1 MVSCRSDVIVAGGRI
16 AGICTALELLER
28 GRSVTLLESLNRYA
42 ADEKEC
48 RTVGLK
54 MLGRYRILE
63 ELGRG
68 AMGVVYRAV
77 DPLIE
82 REVALKT
89 LLADLPEDVIDE
101 VRIRFLREA
110 RSAGRL
116 NHPNIVTIFDVGQEG
131 ATAYI
136 AMEFL
141 EGRSLHQMLKEP
153 QRIPF
158 HTAADIVAQV
168 ADALHHA
175 HQFSIVHRD
184 VKPANVV
191 VAPSGRAKLT
201 DFGVAYVP
209 ASNVTQTGSALGSP
223 RYMAPEQVLGQ
234 PIDAR
239 ADIFSLGVVLYELL
253 ARRNP
258 FEWPGD
264 TTVFALM
271 QRIAGEPHP
280 PLRQIDPQIPAG
292 FDRIMDRALA
302 KRPQD
307 RYQRASEFAS
317 DLRNYH
323 SLGGGTEFAKTV
335 PQATLRAPAAAAE
348 EQKMRNQLIDDL
360 DQFAKGF
367 EAQETQRLRAEQEA
381 RLKKEQALFDWG
393 AAEEQKR
400 AAFERGARAAPE
412 SDPKWMTTTR
422 RMEAVEIM
430 RQQAAFRK
438 EQAAAKPKAM
448 AALDAAMRA
457 ALQYLTEFAKEMNT
471 HEPHA
476 GVSYEF
482 IYVGKLPSVTLTR
495 ASVSNRTLKLPAS
508 KELCAQVQFR
518 FCVRAAEPP
527 KFMLLGE
534 AVGRCEQYLKTL
546 RVEFQQRA
554 RNNDKERPVL
564 FVVTGLLPC
573 EVNIRAD
580 YEAATATVELINVRR
595 FGRVTVRL
603 ATETFKGAIDDLAR
617 YVLGVDDDFN
627 KLIAEA

>member
-1 MVSCRSDVIVAGGRI
+1 VA
-16 AGICTALELLER
+16 
-28 GRSVTLLESLNRYA
+28 
-42 ADEKEC
+42 
-48 RTVGLK
+48 LK
-54 MLGRYRILE
+54 NLGRYRILG

-89 LLADLPEDVIDE
+89 LHAGLPADVIDE
-101 VRIRFLREA
+101 VRARFLREA

-116 NHPNIVTIFDVGQEG
+116 NHPNIVTIFDVGQDG
-131 ATAYI
+131 DAAYI
-136 AMEFL
+136 AMELL
-141 EGRSLHQMLKEP
+141 EGPSLHQMLKERE
-153 QRIPF
+153 RIPF
-158 HTAADIVAQV
+158 HSVADIIAQV

-191 VAPSGRAKLT
+191 VSPSGRAKLT

-209 ASNVTQTGSALGSP
+209 ASDVTQSGSALGSP

-253 ARRNP
+253 ARRTP
-258 FEWPGD
+258 FVWPGD

-280 PLRQIDPQIPAG
+280 PLRQIDAQIPAG
-292 FDRIMDRALA
+292 FDRIVDRALA

-307 RYQRASEFAS
+307 RYQSASEFAS

-323 SLGGGTEFAKTV
+323 SLGGGTEFARTV
-335 PQATLRAPAAAAE
+335 PQATLHSAAAAD
-348 EQKMRNQLIDDL
+348 EQKMRNQLIGDL
-360 DQFAKGF
+360 DQFAKNL
-367 EAQETQRLRAEQEA
+367 EAQEAQRVRAEQEA
-381 RLKKEQALFDWG
+381 RLKKERALQDWG
-393 AAEEQKR
+393 AAEERKR
-400 AAFERGARAAPE
+400 AAFERGERAAPE
-412 SDPKWMTTTR
+412 SDPNSMTTTR

-438 EQAAAKPKAM
+438 AQADAKPRAM

-457 ALQYLTEFAKEMNT
+457 ALQYLTEFGREMNA
-471 HEPHA
+471 HEPRA
-476 GVSYEF
+476 GASYEF
-482 IYVGKLPSVTLTR
+482 IYIGKLPSVTLAQATLGQ
-495 ASVSNRTLKLPAS
+495 RTLKLPEG
-508 KELCAQVQFR
+508 KELCAQIRFR
-518 FCVRAAEPP
+518 YWVRPAEPP

-534 AVGRCEQYLKTL
+534 DVGRCEQYLRSL
-546 RVEFQQRA
+546 GVDFQQRS
-554 RNNDKERPVL
+554 RGDDKERPVQ
-564 FVVTGLLPC
+564 FVVTGSLPC
-573 EVNIRAD
+573 DVNVSAD

-603 ATETFKGAIDDLAR
+603 ATEAFKDAIDDLAR
-617 YVLGVDDDFN
+617 YVLGVDDDFR
-627 KLIAEA
+627 KLIPDA

>member
-1 MVSCRSDVIVAGGRI
+1 M
-16 AGICTALELLER
+16 ALK
-28 GRSVTLLESLNRYA
+28 T
-42 ADEKEC
+42 
-48 RTVGLK
+48 
-54 MLGRYRILE
+54 LGRYRILG

-77 DPLIE
+77 DPMIE

-89 LLADLPEDVIDE
+89 LHAELPADIAGE
-101 VRIRFLREA
+101 VRVRFLREA

-116 NHPNIVTIFDVGQEG
+116 SHPNIVTIFDVGEDGG
-131 ATAYI
+131 AAYI
-136 AMEFL
+136 AMELL
-141 EGRSLHQMLKEP
+141 EGPSLHQMLKER

-158 HTAADIVAQV
+158 HTAADVIAQV

-175 HQFSIVHRD
+175 HQHSIVHRD

-191 VAPSGRAKLT
+191 VSPSGRAKLT

-209 ASNVTQTGSALGSP
+209 ASDVTQHGSALGSP

-280 PLRQIDPQIPAG
+280 PLRQIDARIPAG

-307 RYQRASEFAS
+307 RYPSAAELAS
-317 DLRNYH
+317 DVRNYH

-335 PQATLRAPAAAAE
+335 PQATLPRPAAAAE
-348 EQKMRNQLIDDL
+348 AQKMRNQLLDDL
-360 DQFAKGF
+360 EQFAKNF
-367 EAQETQRLRAEQEA
+367 EAQETARVRAEQEA
-381 RLKKEQALFDWG
+381 HLKKEQALYAWG

-400 AAFERGARAAPE
+400 QAFERGERVAPE

-422 RMEAVEIM
+422 RMEAVEIL

-438 EQAAAKPKAM
+438 AQAEAKPKAM

-457 ALQYLTEFAKEMNT
+457 ALQYLTEFGKEMKA

-476 GVSYEF
+476 GAPYEF
-482 IYVGKLPSVTLTR
+482 IYVGKVPAVTLVQP
-495 ASVSNRTLKLPAS
+495 AVGNRTLKLPENR
-508 KELCAQVQFR
+508 ELCAQIQFR
-518 FCVRAAEPP
+518 FWVRPAEPP

-534 AVGRCEQYLKTL
+534 DVGRCEQYLKSL
-546 RVEFQQRA
+546 RVNFDKRA
-554 RNNDKERPVL
+554 RGDNRERPVQ
-564 FVVTGLLPC
+564 FVVTAPLPC
-573 EVNIRAD
+573 DVNIRAD
-580 YEAATATVELINVRR
+580 YEALTATVELINVRR
-595 FGRVTVRL
+595 FGRFTVRL
-603 ATETFKGAIDDLAR
+603 DTEAFKAAIDDVAR
-617 YVLGVDDDFN
+617 YVLGVDDEFE
-627 KLIAEA
+627 KLIPDA

>member
-1 MVSCRSDVIVAGGRI
+1 MGPKV
-16 AGICTALELLER
+16 
-28 GRSVTLLESLNRYA
+28 
-42 ADEKEC
+42 
-48 RTVGLK
+48 
-54 MLGRYRILE
+54 LGRYRILG

-89 LLADLPEDVIDE
+89 LHTELPADVIDE
-101 VRIRFLREA
+101 VRVRFLREA

-131 ATAYI
+131 GAAYI
-136 AMEFL
+136 AMELL
-141 EGRSLHQMLKEP
+141 EGPSLHQMLKER

-158 HTAADIVAQV
+158 HTAADIIAQV

-175 HQFSIVHRD
+175 HGFSIVHRD

-201 DFGVAYVP
+201 DFGVAYVA
-209 ASNVTQTGSALGSP
+209 ASDVTQNGSALGSP

-253 ARRNP
+253 TRRTP

-264 TTVFALM
+264 TTVYALM

-280 PLRQIDPQIPAG
+280 PLRQIDAEIPAG

-307 RYQRASEFAS
+307 RYQSASEFAS

-323 SLGGGTEFAKTV
+323 SLGGGTEFARTV
-335 PQATLRAPAAAAE
+335 PQATLQAPAAVE

-360 DQFAKGF
+360 DQFAKSF
-367 EAQETQRLRAEQEA
+367 EAQEKQRLHAEQEA
-381 RLKKEQALFDWG
+381 RLKKEQALHDWG
-393 AAEEQKR
+393 ATEEQKR
-400 AAFERGARAAPE
+400 MAFERGERAAPE
-412 SDPKWMTTTR
+412 SDPNWMTTTR
-422 RMEAVEIM
+422 RMAAVEIM
-430 RQQAAFRK
+430 RQQAALRK
-438 EQAAAKPKAM
+438 AQADAKPKAM
-448 AALDAAMRA
+448 EALDAAMRA
-457 ALQYLTEFAKEMNT
+457 ALQYLTEFSKEMNT

-476 GVSYEF
+476 GAPYEF
-482 IYVGKLPSVTLTR
+482 VYVGKVPAVTLTQ
-495 ASVSNRTLKLPAS
+495 ASVGNRTLKLPAGN
-508 KELCAQVQFR
+508 ELCAQIQFR
-518 FCVRAAEPP
+518 FRVRPAEPP

-534 AVGRCEQYLKTL
+534 DVGRCEKYLKSMG
-546 RVEFQQRA
+546 VEFELRT
-554 RNNDKERPVL
+554 RNNDRERPVQ
-564 FVVTGLLPC
+564 FVVTGPLPS

-595 FGRVTVRL
+595 FGRFTLRL
-603 ATETFKGAIDDLAR
+603 ATQTFKDSVDDLAR
-617 YVLGVDDDFN
+617 YVLGVDDDFK
-627 KLIAEA
+627 KLIPGA

>member
-1 MVSCRSDVIVAGGRI
+1 M
-16 AGICTALELLER
+16 
-28 GRSVTLLESLNRYA
+28 
-42 ADEKEC
+42 
-48 RTVGLK
+48 K
-54 MLGRYRILE
+54 MLGRYRILG

-89 LLADLPEDVIDE
+89 LHTELPADVIDE
-101 VRIRFLREA
+101 VRVRFLREA

-131 ATAYI
+131 GTAYI
-136 AMEFL
+136 AMELL
-141 EGRSLHQMLKEP
+141 EGPSLHQMLKER

-158 HTAADIVAQV
+158 HSAADIIAQV

-191 VAPSGRAKLT
+191 VSRSGRAKLT

-209 ASNVTQTGSALGSP
+209 ASDVTQHGSALGSP

-253 ARRNP
+253 ARRTP

-264 TTVFALM
+264 TTVYALM

-280 PLRQIDPQIPAG
+280 PLRQIDAQIPAG

-307 RYQRASEFAS
+307 RYQSASELAS

-323 SLGGGTEFAKTV
+323 SLGGGTEFARTV
-335 PQATLRAPAAAAE
+335 PQAILRPPAAAAE
-348 EQKMRNQLIDDL
+348 EQKMRNQLLDDL
-360 DQFAKGF
+360 DQFAKNF
-367 EAQETQRLRAEQEA
+367 EAQEAQRLRTEEAA
-381 RLKKEQALFDWG
+381 RLKKEQALYEWG
-393 AAEEQKR
+393 TAEERKR
-400 AAFERGARAAPE
+400 AAFERGERAAPE

-438 EQAAAKPKAM
+438 AQAEAKPKAM

-476 GVSYEF
+476 GAPYEF
-482 IYVGKLPSVTLTR
+482 VYVGKVPSATL
-495 ASVSNRTLKLPAS
+495 AQAAVNNRTLKLPAG
-508 KELCAQVQFR
+508 KDLCAQIQFR
-518 FCVRAAEPP
+518 YWLRPAEPP

-534 AVGRCEQYLKTL
+534 DVGRCEQYLKSL
-546 RVEFQQRA
+546 HVEFQQRS
-554 RNNDKERPVL
+554 RTGDKDRPVQ
-564 FVVTGLLPC
+564 FVVTGPLPSD
-573 EVNIRAD
+573 VNIRAD
-580 YEAATATVELINVRR
+580 FEAATATVELINVRR
-595 FGRVTVRL
+595 FGRFTVRL
-603 ATETFKGAIDDLAR
+603 ATEAFKEAIDDLAR
-617 YVLGVDDDFN
+617 YVLGVDEDFR
-627 KLIAEA
+627 KLIAKA

>member
-1 MVSCRSDVIVAGGRI
+1 MAPK
-16 AGICTALELLER
+16 T
-28 GRSVTLLESLNRYA
+28 
-42 ADEKEC
+42 
-48 RTVGLK
+48 
-54 MLGRYRILE
+54 LGRYRILG

-89 LLADLPEDVIDE
+89 LHNELPEDVIDE
-101 VRIRFLREA
+101 VRVRFLREA

-131 ATAYI
+131 DAAYI
-136 AMEFL
+136 AMELL
-141 EGRSLHQMLKEP
+141 EGPSLHQMLKER

-158 HTAADIVAQV
+158 YTAADIIAQV

-175 HQFSIVHRD
+175 HGFSIVHRD

-209 ASNVTQTGSALGSP
+209 ASDVTQTGSALGSP

-234 PIDAR
+234 PTDAR

-253 ARRNP
+253 TRRTP

-280 PLRQIDPQIPAG
+280 PLRQIDAEIPAG

-307 RYQRASEFAS
+307 RYQSAGEFAS

-335 PQATLRAPAAAAE
+335 PQATLPASAAAAE
-348 EQKMRNQLIDDL
+348 EQKMRSQLIDDL
-360 DQFAKGF
+360 DQFAKSF
-367 EAQETQRLRAEQEA
+367 EAQEKQRLRTEQEA
-381 RLKKEQALFDWG
+381 AVKKEQALFEWG
-393 AAEEQKR
+393 TAEERKR
-400 AAFERGARAAPE
+400 MAFERGERAPPE
-412 SDPKWMTTTR
+412 TDPNWMTTTR
-422 RMEAVEIM
+422 RMAAVEIM
-430 RQQAAFRK
+430 RQQAALK
-438 EQAAAKPKAM
+438 KAQADAKPRAM

-457 ALQYLTEFAKEMNT
+457 ALQYLTEFCKEMNE

-476 GVSYEF
+476 GAPYEF
-482 IYVGKLPSVTLTR
+482 VYVGKVPSVTLTK
-495 ASVSNRTLKLPAS
+495 ASVGNRTLKLPEG
-508 KELCAQVQFR
+508 KELCAQIQVR
-518 FCVRAAEPP
+518 FFVRPAEPP

-534 AVGRCEQYLKTL
+534 DVGRCEQYLRTL
-546 RVEFQQRA
+546 GVEFQQRA
-554 RNNDKERPVL
+554 RSNDRERPVQ
-564 FVVTGLLPC
+564 FVVTGPLPC
-573 EVNIRAD
+573 DVNIRAD
-580 YEAATATVELINVRR
+580 FEALTATVELINVRR
-595 FGRVTVRL
+595 FGRFTVRL
-603 ATETFKGAIDDLAR
+603 DTETFKDAIDDLAR
-617 YVLGVDDDFN
+617 YVLGVDEDFK

>member
-1 MVSCRSDVIVAGGRI
+1 M
-16 AGICTALELLER
+16 ALK
-28 GRSVTLLESLNRYA
+28 V
-42 ADEKEC
+42 
-48 RTVGLK
+48 
-54 MLGRYRILE
+54 LGRYRILG

-77 DPLIE
+77 DPMIE

-89 LLADLPEDVIDE
+89 LHAELPADIADE
-101 VRIRFLREA
+101 VRVRFLREA

-116 NHPNIVTIFDVGQEG
+116 SHPNIVTIFDVGEDGG
-131 ATAYI
+131 AAYI
-136 AMEFL
+136 AMELL
-141 EGRSLHQMLKEP
+141 EGPSLSQMLKER

-158 HTAADIVAQV
+158 HSAADIIAQV

-184 VKPANVV
+184 VKPANIVV
-191 VAPSGRAKLT
+191 SRSGRAKLT

-209 ASNVTQTGSALGSP
+209 SSEVTQHGSALGSP

-239 ADIFSLGVVLYELL
+239 ADIFSLGVVLYEVLT
-253 ARRNP
+253 RRTP

-280 PLRQIDPQIPAG
+280 PLHQIDAEIPSG

-307 RYQRASEFAS
+307 RYQSAAEFAS

-335 PQATLRAPAAAAE
+335 PQETLRSPAAEAE
-348 EQKMRNQLIDDL
+348 AQKMRNQLIGDL
-360 DQFAKGF
+360 DQFAKNF
-367 EAQETQRLRAEQEA
+367 EAQEAARLRAEEQA
-381 RLKKEQALFDWG
+381 RLKKEQAVHEWG

-400 AAFERGARAAPE
+400 LAFERGERAPPE
-412 SDPKWMTTTR
+412 KDPKWMTTTR

-438 EQAAAKPKAM
+438 KQAEAKPQAM

-457 ALQYLTEFAKEMNT
+457 ALQYLTEFGKEMNE
-471 HEPHA
+471 HQPRA
-476 GVSYEF
+476 GAGYEF
-482 IYVGKLPSVTLTR
+482 IYVGKVPSVTLGQAAVT
-495 ASVSNRTLKLPAS
+495 NRTLKLPGGQ
-508 KELCAQVQFR
+508 ELCAQIGLR
-518 FCVRAAEPP
+518 FWVRPSEPP

-534 AVGRCEQYLKTL
+534 DVARCEQYLKSM

-554 RNNDKERPVL
+554 REAGKDRPVP
-564 FVVTGLLPC
+564 FVVTGPLPC
-573 EVNIRAD
+573 DVNVRAD
-580 YEAATATVELINVRR
+580 FEATTATVELINVRR
-595 FGRVTVRL
+595 FGRFTVRL
-603 ATETFKGAIDDLAR
+603 DTAAFKDAIDDMAR
-617 YVLGVDDDFN
+617 YVLGVDDDFE
-627 KLIAEA
+627 KLVPDA

>member
-1 MVSCRSDVIVAGGRI
+1 
-16 AGICTALELLER
+16 
-28 GRSVTLLESLNRYA
+28 
-42 ADEKEC
+42 
-48 RTVGLK
+48 
-54 MLGRYRILE
+54 
-63 ELGRG
+63 
-68 AMGVVYRAV
+68 MGVVYRAV

-89 LLADLPEDVIDE
+89 LHGELPSDVAGE
-101 VRIRFLREA
+101 VRVRFLREA

-116 NHPNIVTIFDVGQEG
+116 NHPNIVTIFDVGEDGG
-131 ATAYI
+131 AAYI
-136 AMEFL
+136 AMELL
-141 EGRSLHQMLKEP
+141 EGPSLQQMLKER

-158 HTAADIVAQV
+158 HSAADIIAQV

-191 VAPSGRAKLT
+191 VSGSGRAKLT

-209 ASNVTQTGSALGSP
+209 ASDVTQHGSALGSP

-239 ADIFSLGVVLYELL
+239 ADVFSLGVVLYELL
-253 ARRNP
+253 TRRTP

-280 PLRQIDPQIPAG
+280 PLRQIDAAIPAG

-307 RYQRASEFAS
+307 RYQSAAEFAA

-335 PQATLRAPAAAAE
+335 PQPILPRPTAAE
-348 EQKMRNQLIDDL
+348 EQKMRNQLIGDL
-360 DQFAKGF
+360 DQFAKTF
-367 EAQETQRLRAEQEA
+367 EAQESQRLRTEEAA
-381 RLKKEQALFDWG
+381 RLKKEQALYAWG
-393 AAEEQKR
+393 TAEEQKR
-400 AAFERGARAAPE
+400 QAFERGERGAPE
-412 SDPKWMTTTR
+412 KDPKWMTTTR

-438 EQAAAKPKAM
+438 AQAEAKPKAM

-457 ALQYLTEFAKEMNT
+457 ALQYLTEFGKEMKA
-471 HEPHA
+471 HEPRA
-476 GVSYEF
+476 GAPYEF
-482 IYVGKLPSVTLTR
+482 IYVGKVPAVTL
-495 ASVSNRTLKLPAS
+495 AQAAVSNRTLQLPENR
-508 KELCAQVQFR
+508 ELCAQIQLR
-518 FCVRAAEPP
+518 YWVRPAEPP

-534 AVGRCEQYLKTL
+534 DVGRCEQYLKSL
-546 RVEFQQRA
+546 RVEFQQRS
-554 RNNDKERPVL
+554 RDSGKERPVQ
-564 FVVTGLLPC
+564 FVVTGPLPC
-573 EVNIRAD
+573 DINVRAD
-580 YEAATATVELINVRR
+580 YEALTATLELINVRR
-595 FGRVTVRL
+595 FGRFTVRL
-603 ATETFKGAIDDLAR
+603 DTASFRAAIDDVAR
-617 YVLGVDDDFN
+617 YALGVDDDFE
-627 KLIAEA
+627 KLVPDS

>member
-1 MVSCRSDVIVAGGRI
+1 L
-16 AGICTALELLER
+16 ALK
-28 GRSVTLLESLNRYA
+28 T
-42 ADEKEC
+42 
-48 RTVGLK
+48 
-54 MLGRYRILE
+54 LGRYRILG

-89 LLADLPEDVIDE
+89 LHAELPADVADE
-101 VRIRFLREA
+101 IRARFLREA

-131 ATAYI
+131 GAAYI
-136 AMEFL
+136 AMEML
-141 EGRSLHQMLKEP
+141 EGPSLHQMLKERE
-153 QRIPF
+153 RIPF
-158 HTAADIVAQV
+158 HTAADVVAQV

-201 DFGVAYVP
+201 DFGVAFVP
-209 ASNVTQTGSALGSP
+209 ASDVTQTGSALGSP

-253 ARRNP
+253 TRRTP

-307 RYQRASEFAS
+307 RYQSASDFAI

-335 PQATLRAPAAAAE
+335 PQEILRSPAAAAD
-348 EQKMRNQLIDDL
+348 EQKVRNQLIDDL
-360 DQFAKGF
+360 DQFAKNF
-367 EAQETQRLRAEQEA
+367 EAEEKQRLRAEQEA
-381 RLKKEQALFDWG
+381 RLRKEREVLDWG

-400 AAFERGARAAPE
+400 AAFERGLGKPPE
-412 SDPKWMTTTR
+412 TDPKWMSTTR
-422 RMEAVEIM
+422 RMEAVEIL

-438 EQAAAKPKAM
+438 KQAAARPTAM

-457 ALQYLTEFAKEMNT
+457 ALQYLTEFGREMN
-471 HEPHA
+471 EQQPHA
-476 GVSYEF
+476 GAPYEF
-482 IYVGKLPSVTLTR
+482 IYVGKLPEVNLTQ
-495 ASVSNRTLKLPAS
+495 AAVGNRTLKLPEGR
-508 KELCAQVQFR
+508 ELCAQVQLR
-518 FCVRAAEPP
+518 YWVRAAQPP

-534 AVGRCEQYLKTL
+534 DVGRCEEYLKSL
-546 RVEFQQRA
+546 RVEFQHRA
-554 RNNDKERPVL
+554 RQDARDRPVQ
-564 FVVTGLLPC
+564 FVVTGPLPC

-580 YEAATATVELINVRR
+580 FEAATATVELVNVRR

-603 ATETFKGAIDDLAR
+603 DAETFKEAIDDLAR
-617 YVLGVDDDFN
+617 YVLGVDDDFR
-627 KLIAEA
+627 KLIAKA

>member
-1 MVSCRSDVIVAGGRI
+1 
-16 AGICTALELLER
+16 
-28 GRSVTLLESLNRYA
+28 
-42 ADEKEC
+42 
-48 RTVGLK
+48 
-54 MLGRYRILE
+54 
-63 ELGRG
+63 
-68 AMGVVYRAV
+68 MGVVYRAV
-77 DPLIE
+77 DPIIE

-89 LLADLPEDVIDE
+89 LLTELPEDVVDE
-101 VRIRFLREA
+101 VRVRFLREA

-116 NHPNIVTIFDVGQEG
+116 SHPNIVTIFDVGQEG
-131 ATAYI
+131 GAAYI
-136 AMEFL
+136 AMELL
-141 EGRSLHQMLKEP
+141 EGPSLHQMLKER

-158 HTAADIVAQV
+158 HTAADIIAQV

-209 ASNVTQTGSALGSP
+209 ASDVTQTGSALGSP

-234 PIDAR
+234 PFDAR

-253 ARRNP
+253 TRRTP

-307 RYQRASEFAS
+307 RYQTAAEFAS

-335 PQATLRAPAAAAE
+335 PQATLRPPAAAAE
-348 EQKMRNQLIDDL
+348 EQKARSQLIDDL
-360 DQFAKGF
+360 DQFAKNF
-367 EAQETQRLRAEQEA
+367 EAQEAQRLRAEQEA
-381 RLKKEQALFDWG
+381 RLKKEQAVFDWG

-400 AAFERGARAAPE
+400 AAFERGAKPE
-412 SDPKWMTTTR
+412 SDPNWMTTTR

-430 RQQAAFRK
+430 RQQAAMRK
-438 EQAAAKPKAM
+438 ERADAKPKAM

-457 ALQYLTEFAKEMNT
+457 ALQYLTEFGKEMNT
-471 HEPHA
+471 HQPHA
-476 GVSYEF
+476 GAPYQF
-482 IYVGKLPSVTLTR
+482 IYVGKLSSVTLAQAT
-495 ASVSNRTLKLPAS
+495 VGNRTLKLPEG

-518 FCVRAAEPP
+518 FWVRAAEPP

-534 AVGRCEQYLKTL
+534 DVGRCEQYLRTL

-554 RNNDKERPVL
+554 RNNDKERPVQ
-564 FVVTGLLPC
+564 FVVTGPLPC

-580 YEAATATVELINVRR
+580 YEAATATVELINVRH

-603 ATETFKGAIDDLAR
+603 ATATFKEAIDDLAR
-617 YVLGVDDDFN
+617 YVLGVDDDFS
-627 KLIAEA
+627 KLIAKA

>member
-1 MVSCRSDVIVAGGRI
+1 
-16 AGICTALELLER
+16 
-28 GRSVTLLESLNRYA
+28 
-42 ADEKEC
+42 
-48 RTVGLK
+48 
-54 MLGRYRILE
+54 MLGRYRILG

-77 DPLIE
+77 DPIIE

-101 VRIRFLREA
+101 VRVRFLREA

-116 NHPNIVTIFDVGQEG
+116 SHPNIVTIFDVGEEG
-131 ATAYI
+131 GAAFI
-136 AMEFL
+136 AMELL

-209 ASNVTQTGSALGSP
+209 ASDVTQTGSALGSP

-307 RYQRASEFAS
+307 RYQSASEFAS

-323 SLGGGTEFAKTV
+323 SLGGGTEFARTV
-335 PQATLRAPAAAAE
+335 PQATLQAPAAAAE

-367 EAQETQRLRAEQEA
+367 ETQEMQRLRAEQEA
-381 RLKKEQALFDWG
+381 QLRKEQALFDWG

-400 AAFERGARAAPE
+400 TAFERGERAAPE

-430 RQQAAFRK
+430 RQQAAYK
-438 EQAAAKPKAM
+438 KAQADAKPKAM

-457 ALQYLTEFAKEMNT
+457 ALQYLTEFGKEMNT

-476 GVSYEF
+476 GAPYEF
-482 IYVGKLPSVTLTR
+482 VYVGKLPSVTLTR
-495 ASVSNRTLKLPAS
+495 ASVGNRTLKLPEG

-534 AVGRCEQYLKTL
+534 DVGRCEQYLKTL
-546 RVEFQQRA
+546 HVEFQQRA
-554 RNNDKERPVL
+554 RNSDKERPVQ
-564 FVVTGLLPC
+564 FIVTGLLPC

-617 YVLGVDDDFN
+617 YVLGVDDDFR
-627 KLIAEA
+627 KLAAEA

>member
-1 MVSCRSDVIVAGGRI
+1 
-16 AGICTALELLER
+16 
-28 GRSVTLLESLNRYA
+28 
-42 ADEKEC
+42 
-48 RTVGLK
+48 
-54 MLGRYRILE
+54 MLGRYRILG

-89 LLADLPEDVIDE
+89 LHAELPEDVIDE

-116 NHPNIVTIFDVGQEG
+116 SHPNIVTIFDVGQEG
-131 ATAYI
+131 GAAYI
-136 AMEFL
+136 AMELL
-141 EGRSLHQMLKEP
+141 EGRSLHQMLKER

-209 ASNVTQTGSALGSP
+209 ASDVTQTGSALGSP

-234 PIDAR
+234 PFDAR

-253 ARRNP
+253 TRRTP

-307 RYQRASEFAS
+307 RYQSAAEFAS

-335 PQATLRAPAAAAE
+335 PRRPCGPRRRRPKSRRCAT
-348 EQKMRNQLIDDL
+348 
-360 DQFAKGF
+360 
-367 EAQETQRLRAEQEA
+367 
-381 RLKKEQALFDWG
+381 
-393 AAEEQKR
+393 
-400 AAFERGARAAPE
+400 
-412 SDPKWMTTTR
+412 S
-422 RMEAVEIM
+422 
-430 RQQAAFRK
+430 
-438 EQAAAKPKAM
+438 
-448 AALDAAMRA
+448 
-457 ALQYLTEFAKEMNT
+457 
-471 HEPHA
+471 
-476 GVSYEF
+476 
-482 IYVGKLPSVTLTR
+482 
-495 ASVSNRTLKLPAS
+495 
-508 KELCAQVQFR
+508 
-518 FCVRAAEPP
+518 
-527 KFMLLGE
+527 
-534 AVGRCEQYLKTL
+534 
-546 RVEFQQRA
+546 
-554 RNNDKERPVL
+554 
-564 FVVTGLLPC
+564 
-573 EVNIRAD
+573 
-580 YEAATATVELINVRR
+580 
-595 FGRVTVRL
+595 
-603 ATETFKGAIDDLAR
+603 
-617 YVLGVDDDFN
+617 
-627 KLIAEA
+627 

>member
-1 MVSCRSDVIVAGGRI
+1 MLAHQ
-16 AGICTALELLER
+16 
-28 GRSVTLLESLNRYA
+28 
-42 ADEKEC
+42 KEAP
-48 RTVGLK
+48 TVGLK
-54 MLGRYRILE
+54 VLGRYRILG

-68 AMGVVYRAV
+68 AMGAVYRAV

-89 LLADLPEDVIDE
+89 LLPDLPEDVIDE
-101 VRIRFLREA
+101 VRVRFLREA

-116 NHPNIVTIFDVGQEG
+116 SHPGIVTIFDVGEESG
-131 ATAYI
+131 TAYI
-136 AMEFL
+136 AMELL
-141 EGRSLHQMLKEP
+141 EGRSLHQMLKERE
-153 QRIPF
+153 RIPF
-158 HTAADIVAQV
+158 HRAADIMAQV

-175 HQFSIVHRD
+175 HQSSIVHRD

-191 VAPSGRAKLT
+191 VSSTGRAKLT

-253 ARRNP
+253 TRRTP

-280 PLRQIDPQIPAG
+280 PLRQIDPQIPHG
-292 FDRIMDRALA
+292 FERIVDRALA

-307 RYQRASEFAS
+307 RYQSAGEFAS
-317 DLRNYH
+317 DLRNYP
-323 SLGGGTEFAKTV
+323 SLGGGTQFAKTV
-335 PQATLRAPAAAAE
+335 PQEILRSPAAVAE
-348 EQKMRNQLIDDL
+348 EQKVRNQLIDDL
-360 DQFAKGF
+360 DQFAKTF
-367 EAQETQRLRAEQEA
+367 EAEEARRLRAEQEA
-381 RLKKEQALFDWG
+381 RLKKERAVFDWG

-400 AAFERGARAAPE
+400 AAFERSAPE
-412 SDPKWMTTTR
+412 NDPRWMTTTR

-438 EQAAAKPKAM
+438 EQAAARVKAM

-457 ALQYLTEFAKEMNT
+457 ALQYLGEFGKEMNT

-476 GVSYEF
+476 GAPYEF
-482 IYVGKLPSVTLTR
+482 IYVGKLRSATLTQ
-495 ASVSNRTLKLPAS
+495 AAVGNRTLKLPEG

-518 FCVRAAEPP
+518 YWVRPDEPP

-534 AVGRCEQYLKTL
+534 DVARCEQYLKSL

-554 RNNDKERPVL
+554 RPGDAERPVQ
-564 FVVTGLLPC
+564 FVVTGPLPC
-573 EVNIRAD
+573 EVNLRAD
-580 YEAATATVELINVRR
+580 FEQASATVELVNVRR

-603 ATETFKGAIDDLAR
+603 PTDTFKGAIDDLAR
-617 YVLGVDDDFN
+617 YVLGVDEDFAR
-627 KLIAEA
+627 LIPKS